1 MPEPKL
7 SNFFE
12 LEEHR
17 FYSESIPCG
26 IDEAGRGPYAGPLSV
41 ALVSFSQ
48 NSLTQILEGKILKGL
63 TDSKK
68 LSEKKRES
76 LYPEIIKAAQFSYQ
90 TFISPNYIDRKGIN
104 RAVLEG
110 ILKCTKLINRFTQSK
125 FPLKLLID
133 GNYNFNRYPE
143 WMNLKDC
150 STFYIKGDL
159 RIVSIAAASILAK
172 VSRDRYMISV
182 SKKYPIY
189 RFDQHKGYGTKLH
202 EELIL
207 LHGLSDIHRRSFT
220 GKFLEQISESNL

>member
-1 MPEPKL
+1 MPE
-7 SNFFE
+7 SSFTRFE
-12 LEEHR
+12 PEEYR

-48 NSLTQILEGKILKGL
+48 KVLTQILEGKILKGL

-68 LSEKKRES
+68 LSEKKREA
-76 LYPEIIKAAQFSYQ
+76 LYPEILKTAQISSR
-90 TFISPNYIDRKGIN
+90 TFLSPNYIDREGIN

-110 ILKCTKLINRFTQSK
+110 IRKCSKLAIRAISSAL
-125 FPLKLLID
+125 PLQLLID

-143 WMNLKDC
+143 WNPIKNR
-150 STFYIKGDL
+150 SSFYTKGDL

-172 VSRDRYMISV
+172 VSRDRYMTSV
-182 SKKYPIY
+182 SKKYPDY

-207 LHGLSDIHRRSFT
+207 RYGLSDIHRRSFT
-220 GKFLEQISESNL
+220 GKFLQ

>member
-1 MPEPKL
+1 MPEV
-7 SNFFE
+7 STRFE
-12 LEEHR
+12 PEELR

-48 NSLTQILEGKILKGL
+48 NTLTQILEGKILRGL

-68 LSEKKRES
+68 LSEKKREA
-76 LYPEIIKAAQFSYQ
+76 LYPEILKTAQISYR
-90 TFISPNYIDRKGIN
+90 TFLSPGYIDKEGIN

-110 ILKCTKLINRFTQSK
+110 IRRCSKLAIRAAQSTL
-125 FPLKLLID
+125 PLQLLID

-143 WMNLKDC
+143 WKFLK
-150 STFYIKGDL
+150 SRSSFYTKGDL

-172 VSRDRYMISV
+172 VDRDRYMISL
-182 SKKYPIY
+182 SKKYPDY
-189 RFDQHKGYGTKLH
+189 QFDQHKGYGTKLH

-207 LHGLSDIHRRSFT
+207 RHGLSDIHRRSFT
-220 GKFLEQISESNL
+220 GKFLQALS

>member
-1 MPEPKL
+1 MPEFL
-7 SNFFE
+7 SRFE
-12 LEEHR
+12 PEELR

-48 NSLTQILEGKILKGL
+48 ETLTSILEGKILQGL

-76 LYPEIIKAAQFSYQ
+76 LYPEILKTAQISYR
-90 TFISPNYIDRKGIN
+90 TFLSPNYIDRQGIN

-110 ILKCTKLINRFTQSK
+110 IRRCAKLVIRSTQSTL
-125 FPLKLLID
+125 PLQLLID

-143 WMNLKDC
+143 WSYLKNRT
-150 STFYIKGDL
+150 SFYTKGDL

-172 VSRDRYMISV
+172 VGRDRYMVSV
-182 SKKYPIY
+182 ARKFPHYQ
-189 RFDQHKGYGTKLH
+189 FEQHKGYGTKLH

-207 LHGLSDIHRRSFT
+207 RHGLSDIHRRSFT
-220 GKFLEQISESNL
+220 GKFLEPVSKLNQ

>member
-1 MPEPKL
+1 MPESQSP
-7 SNFFE
+7 FE
-12 LEEHR
+12 PEELR

-48 NSLTQILEGKILKGL
+48 NTLNSILEGKILKGL

-68 LSEKKRES
+68 LSEKKREK
-76 LYPEIIKAAQFSYQ
+76 LYPEILKTAQISYR
-90 TFISPNYIDRKGIN
+90 TFLSPNYIDKLGIN

-110 ILKCTKLINRFTQSK
+110 IRKCAKLAIRSTQATL
-125 FPLKLLID
+125 PLQLLID

-143 WMNLKDC
+143 WNFLKNRT
-150 STFYIKGDL
+150 SFYTKGDL

-182 SKKYPIY
+182 SKKYPVY
-189 RFDQHKGYGTKLH
+189 KFDRHKGYGTKLH

-207 LHGLSDIHRRSFT
+207 RHGLSDIHRRSFT
-220 GKFLEQISESNL
+220 GKFPPLLP

>member
-1 MPEPKL
+1 MPEFL
-7 SNFFE
+7 ARFE
-12 LEEHR
+12 PEEHR

-41 ALVSFSQ
+41 ALVSFSE
-48 NSLTQILEGKILKGL
+48 NTLNQILEGKILKGL

-68 LSEKKRES
+68 LSEKKREE
-76 LYPEIIKAAQFSYQ
+76 LYPEILKTAQISYR
-90 TFISPNYIDRKGIN
+90 TFLSPNYIDKQGIN

-110 ILKCTKLINRFTQSK
+110 IRKCAKLAIRSTQATH
-125 FPLKLLID
+125 PLQLLID

-143 WMNLKDC
+143 WNFLKNRT
-150 STFYIKGDL
+150 SFYTKGDL

-182 SKKYPIY
+182 SKKYPVY
-189 RFDQHKGYGTKLH
+189 KLDQHKGYGTKLH

-207 LHGLSDIHRRSFT
+207 RHGLSDIHRRSFT
-220 GKFLEQISESNL
+220 GKFLPHLP

>member
-1 MPEPKL
+1 MPE
-7 SNFFE
+7 SFFTHFE
-12 LEEHR
+12 PEEYR

-41 ALVSFSQ
+41 ALASFSQ
-48 NSLTQILEGKILKGL
+48 NTLNQILEGKILKGL

-68 LSEKKRES
+68 LSERKRET
-76 LYPEIIKAAQFSYQ
+76 LYPEILKTAQISHR
-90 TFISPNYIDRKGIN
+90 TFLSPNYIDREGIN

-110 ILKCTKLINRFTQSK
+110 IRKCAKMAIRSVSSAL
-125 FPLKLLID
+125 PLQLLID

-143 WMNLKDC
+143 WNYFKNR
-150 STFYIKGDL
+150 SSFYTKGDL

-172 VSRDRYMISV
+172 VGRDRYMTSI
-182 SKKYPIY
+182 SKKYPDY

-207 LHGLSDIHRRSFT
+207 RHGLSDIHRRSFT
-220 GKFLEQISESNL
+220 GKFLQ

>member
-68 LSEKKRES
+68 LSKKKKRIS
-76 LYPEIIKAAQFSYQ
+76 LS
-90 TFISPNYIDRKGIN
+90 
-104 RAVLEG
+104 
-110 ILKCTKLINRFTQSK
+110 
-125 FPLKLLID
+125 
-133 GNYNFNRYPE
+133 
-143 WMNLKDC
+143 
-150 STFYIKGDL
+150 
-159 RIVSIAAASILAK
+159 
-172 VSRDRYMISV
+172 
-182 SKKYPIY
+182 
-189 RFDQHKGYGTKLH
+189 
-202 EELIL
+202 
-207 LHGLSDIHRRSFT
+207 
-220 GKFLEQISESNL
+220 